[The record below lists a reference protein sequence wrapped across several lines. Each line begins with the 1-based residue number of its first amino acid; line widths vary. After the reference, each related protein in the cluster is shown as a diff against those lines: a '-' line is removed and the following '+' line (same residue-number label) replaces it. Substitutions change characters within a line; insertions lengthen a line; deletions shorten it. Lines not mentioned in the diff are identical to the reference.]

1 MLNRYLRTPSWLV
14 AAVVAPVVGVAAAAE
29 TISGSS
35 TGYWAARVL
44 VLLAL
49 SVLVAVNL
57 LPGSPARV
65 RRDVAVVVAAAL
77 LFDGIHNVSL
87 FPTRSPIPLLISLV
101 LAVAIILLVSDE
113 RANAYRWSS
122 YAIVASWATW
132 IVPVRSVATIGLAA
146 LAMAAPGITSAVL
159 LSKTFPR
166 RLAVLAIAAW
176 ASLGLTILRVWSV
189 GVEFSKMGT
198 EWFGVIRLGL
208 AAAIVGAFISLLVQ
222 TPRTRRIG
230 AASVLILGVFTA
242 TLTTAEAD
250 TTPRQAPIAL
260 EEGSVGNG
268 MTGEKGAGPKERY
281 EGISFE
287 DCDRLNKRDCFIT
300 YFDQY
305 AQANGVSA
313 TIDLIVSMVEKNEGA
328 TFPKHCHQAVHNLGQ
343 LAMESTSQDFT
354 TSVSLDPQVCGTGYV
369 HGMYEQALNAL
380 GTTAMFR
387 DTATVCAEL
396 GMNNDFYRWTCSHI
410 LGHLMMA
417 SSMSNPTEAMEYC
430 LNGAL
435 VNKTDCLAGGWMNFF
450 QDDQIL
456 DYVGS
461 RADVKKI
468 FEVCYGTQTG
478 LVKMV
483 CYQEMFPAIYRVT
496 NGDDYAAGKACLD
509 YSETAGTD
517 KEPWSIYALN
527 YRDRC
532 AQGLARAVA
541 VSSDYDYRR
550 VPPRCLAMPDEIR
563 NGCLASAAGSVV
575 TNTGSLDAGLQV
587 CKFIDDQRYRSYCM
601 FWVKDARIILTQG
614 PNADNLPKDG
624 EYRLPGLAPGLAD
637 NTAST
642 TPVTA
647 SSGASVAAKAAT
659 APAAYVPTDN
669 TTAAKAPASTKNSTG
684 KSR

>member
-1 MLNRYLRTPSWLV
+1 MLNRFLKTPNWLV
-14 AAVVAPVVGVAAAAE
+14 PVVSVPVVGIAAVVSAL
-29 TISGSS
+29 SDSS
-35 TGYWAARVL
+35 TGYWVGRVL
-44 VLLAL
+44 VLLVLSAL
-49 SVLVAVNL
+49 VTLNLTADAPVRLRRDIAVLV
-57 LPGSPARV
+57 GT
-65 RRDVAVVVAAAL
+65 AL
-77 LFDGIHNVSL
+77 VFDGVNNVSM
-87 FPTRSPIPLLISLV
+87 FPTRSPLPLLASLV
-101 LAVAIILLVSDE
+101 LAVVLILSPATTRTLI
-113 RANAYRWSS
+113 YRWAS
-122 YAIVASWATW
+122 YGIVAAWATW

-146 LAMAAPGITSAVL
+146 VAIAAPGITAAVL
-159 LSKTFPR
+159 IAKSFPR
-166 RLAVLAIAAW
+166 RLAVLAVAAW
-176 ASLGLTILRVWSV
+176 AALGLTVLRVWSV

-198 EWFGVIRLGL
+198 EWFGIIRLGL
-208 AAAIVGAFISLLVQ
+208 VAAILGALVTLVAQ
-222 TPRTRRIG
+222 TPRIRKTG
-230 AASVLILGVFTA
+230 AATVLILGVLTTTF
-242 TLTTAEAD
+242 TTAEAD

-268 MTGEKGAGPKERY
+268 MTGEKGAGPKARY
-281 EGISFE
+281 NGISFE
-287 DCDRLNKRDCFIT
+287 DCDRMNKRDCFIT

-305 AQANGVSA
+305 AQANGVEE
-313 TIDLIVSMVEKNEGA
+313 TLKMIVGMVENNEGA
-328 TFPKHCHQAVHNLGQ
+328 TFPKHCHQVVHNLGQ
-343 LAMESTSQDFT
+343 MTMESTGQNFT
-354 TSVSLDPQVCGTGYV
+354 KSVGLDPMVCGTGFV

-380 GTTAMFR
+380 GTTAMFK

-417 SSMSNPTEAMEYC
+417 SSMANPTEAMEYC

-461 RADVKKI
+461 RADVKKV

-509 YSETAGTD
+509 YSEAAGTD

-550 VPPRCLAMPDEIR
+550 VPPRCLAMPREIR
-563 NGCLASAAGSVV
+563 NGCLAAAAGSVV
-575 TNTGSLDAGLQV
+575 TNTGSLDAGLAV
-587 CKFIDDQRYRSYCM
+587 CKYIDEQRYRNYCM

-614 PNADNLPKDG
+614 PNAENLPKDG
-624 EYRLPGLAPGLAD
+624 EFRLPGLAPGIAD
-637 NTAST
+637 NVAKSSATTGSSVST
-642 TPVTA
+642 
-647 SSGASVAAKAAT
+647 KAAN
-659 APAAYVPTDN
+659 APAAYNPGPATD
-669 TTAAKAPASTKNSTG
+669 AGKAPTTTVPAG